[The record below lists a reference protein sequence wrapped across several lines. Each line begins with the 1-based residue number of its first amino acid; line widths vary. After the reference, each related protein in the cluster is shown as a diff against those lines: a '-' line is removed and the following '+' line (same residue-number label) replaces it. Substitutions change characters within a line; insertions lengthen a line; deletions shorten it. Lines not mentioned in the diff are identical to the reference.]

1 MPISLKFDF
10 MRKTFAMAG
19 AGDMLSDFVDQI
31 MFCFSKVALL
41 VHVTVSHHYNS
52 SPRHPG
58 IMSATLDSA
67 FLHVCWITIMHT
79 MYK

>member
-10 MRKTFAMAG
+10 MRKAFAMAG

-41 VHVTVSHHYNS
+41 VHVTPLAS
-52 SPRHPG
+52 
-58 IMSATLDSA
+58 M
-67 FLHVCWITIMHT
+67 
-79 MYK
+79 